1 MKKAIVVG
9 ATSGIGRKLAEIL
22 ADNGYMVGIT
32 GRRGELLNEISTQK
46 PHVFRT
52 MVMDVN
58 DTTTSIS
65 KLQALVDELGGLDL
79 LVLSSGIGERNN
91 RLDYEIE
98 QAIVQT
104 NVVGYTC
111 IIDWAFN
118 LFAAKKSGHLVGISS
133 IAGLRGGQ
141 VGPAY
146 GATKAYQINY
156 LEALRLRSARKKLGV
171 TVTDI
176 RPGFVDTAI
185 IGGGK
190 VFWMASTDK
199 AGLQIYRAIKKK
211 CKVAYITRRWILVAW
226 LLKLVPRFI
235 YDRA

>member
-22 ADNGYMVGIT
+22 ADNGYIVGIA
-32 GRRGELLNEISTQK
+32 GRRGELLYEISAQK
-46 PHVFRT
+46 PGSFRT
-52 MVMDVN
+52 MVVDVD
-58 DTTTSIS
+58 DTITSIQ
-65 KLQALVDELGGLDL
+65 KLEALVSELGGLDL
-79 LVLSSGIGERNN
+79 LVLSSGIGERNKS
-91 RLDYEIE
+91 LDYEVE
-98 QAIVQT
+98 RATVQT

-111 IIDWAFN
+111 IIDWVFN
-118 LFAAKKSGHLVGISS
+118 LFAEKKSGHLVGISS
-133 IAGLRGGQ
+133 IAGLRGGR

-156 LEALRLRSARKKLGV
+156 LEALRLRSAKKRLGV

-190 VFWMASTDK
+190 VFWMASADK
-199 AGLQIYRAIKKK
+199 AARQIYRAIEKK
-211 CKVAYITRRWILVAW
+211 CRVVYITRRWILIAW
-226 LLKLVPRFI
+226 LLKLTPRFI
-235 YDRA
+235 YDRT

>member
-65 KLQALVDELGGLDL
+65 KLKALVDELGGLDL

-118 LFAAKKSGHLVGISS
+118 LFCSEEIRAFWWASVPSQGSG
-133 IAGLRGGQ
+133 
-141 VGPAY
+141 
-146 GATKAYQINY
+146 
-156 LEALRLRSARKKLGV
+156 
-171 TVTDI
+171 
-176 RPGFVDTAI
+176 VD
-185 IGGGK
+185 
-190 VFWMASTDK
+190 
-199 AGLQIYRAIKKK
+199 R
-211 CKVAYITRRWILVAW
+211 
-226 LLKLVPRFI
+226 
-235 YDRA
+235 

>member
-65 KLQALVDELGGLDL
+65 KLKALVDELGGLDL

-104 NVVGYTC
+104 NIIGYSC
-111 IIDWAFN
+111 IIDRAFN

>member
-65 KLQALVDELGGLDL
+65 KLKALVEELGGLDL

-176 RPGFVDTAI
+176 RPGFVDTTI

-226 LLKLVPRFI
+226 LLKLAPRFI

>member
-65 KLQALVDELGGLDL
+65 KLKALVEELGGLDL

-176 RPGFVDTAI
+176 RPGFVDTTI

>member
-65 KLQALVDELGGLDL
+65 KLKALVDELGGLDL

>member
-1 MKKAIVVG
+1 
-9 ATSGIGRKLAEIL
+9 
-22 ADNGYMVGIT
+22 
-32 GRRGELLNEISTQK
+32 
-46 PHVFRT
+46 
-52 MVMDVN
+52 MDVN

-65 KLQALVDELGGLDL
+65 KLKALVDELGGLDL